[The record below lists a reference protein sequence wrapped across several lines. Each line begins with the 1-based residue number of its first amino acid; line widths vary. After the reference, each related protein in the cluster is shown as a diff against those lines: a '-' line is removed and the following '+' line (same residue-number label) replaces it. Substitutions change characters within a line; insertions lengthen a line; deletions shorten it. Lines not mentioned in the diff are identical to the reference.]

1 MTDPD
6 ASAAVWHEL
15 AVTGGLWAWGDED
28 GMAPWTDGEGHDA
41 VPLWTSADRA
51 EVESMGDAEPGE
63 GPVFLDVEAL
73 LEAIP
78 EWVAA
83 GVGAA
88 GLQAEGGRFVL
99 TVPMAELTERLLRL
113 QVDRPA

>member
-6 ASAAVWHEL
+6 PSGVWADLAAS
-15 AVTGGLWAWGDED
+15 GGLWAWGDED
-28 GMAPWTDGEGHDA
+28 GVAPWTDGGHD
-41 VPLWTSADRA
+41 VLPLWTAADRA
-51 EVESMGDAEPGE
+51 EAESLADAEPGE
-63 GPVFLDVEAL
+63 GPVFLDVDAL

-88 GLQAEGGRFVL
+88 GLESEGGRFLL

-113 QVDRPA
+113 QVDRSA

>member
-6 ASAAVWHEL
+6 PSTVWDEL
-15 AVTGGLWAWGDED
+15 ASSGGLWAWGDED
-28 GMAPWTDGEGHDA
+28 GVAPWTDGGHD
-41 VPLWTSADRA
+41 VLPLWTAADRA
-51 EVESMGDAEPGE
+51 EAESLADAEPGE

-88 GLQAEGGRFVL
+88 GLESEGGRFLL

-113 QVDRPA
+113 QVDRSA

>member
-6 ASAAVWHEL
+6 TTAVWDDL
-15 AVTGGLWAWGDED
+15 AAGGGLWAWGDED
-28 GMAPWTDGEGHDA
+28 GVAPWTDGNGHDV
-41 VPLWTSADRA
+41 VPLWTAADRA
-51 EVESMGDAEPGE
+51 EEESMSDAEPGE
-63 GPVFLDVEAL
+63 GPVFLGVEAL

-83 GVGAA
+83 GVREA
-88 GLQAEGGRFVL
+88 GLQSEGGRFTL
-99 TVPMAELTERLLRL
+99 TVPLTELTERLLRL

>member
-1 MTDPD
+1 VTDPD
-6 ASAAVWHEL
+6 PSAVWDDL
-15 AVTGGLWAWGDED
+15 AASGGLWAWGDED
-28 GMAPWTDGEGHDA
+28 GVAPWTDGGHD
-41 VPLWTSADRA
+41 VLPLWTAADRA
-51 EVESMGDAEPGE
+51 EAESLADAEPGE
-63 GPVFLDVEAL
+63 GPVFLDVDTL

-88 GLQAEGGRFVL
+88 GLEAEGGRFLL

-113 QVDRPA
+113 Q

>member
-6 ASAAVWHEL
+6 PSTVWDEL
-15 AVTGGLWAWGDED
+15 AASGGLWAWGDED
-28 GMAPWTDGEGHDA
+28 GVAPWTDGGHD
-41 VPLWTSADRA
+41 VLPLWTAADRA
-51 EVESMGDAEPGE
+51 EAESLADAEPGE
-63 GPVFLDVEAL
+63 GPVFLDVDAL

-88 GLQAEGGRFVL
+88 GLESEGGRFL
-99 TVPMAELTERLLRL
+99 LAVPLAELTERLLRL

>member
-6 ASAAVWHEL
+6 PSGFWDDLAAS
-15 AVTGGLWAWGDED
+15 GGLWAWGDED
-28 GMAPWTDGEGHDA
+28 GVAPWTDGGHD
-41 VPLWTSADRA
+41 VLPLWTAADRA
-51 EVESMGDAEPGE
+51 EAESLADAEPGE
-63 GPVFLDVEAL
+63 GPVFLDVDAL

-88 GLQAEGGRFVL
+88 GLESEGGRFLL

-113 QVDRPA
+113 QVDRSA